1 MSITFFLQKYPLNS
15 LRIPTQ
21 MRLVQLNICYSQF
34 NNKTLKVLISVKK
47 MSGEKLRMTGENKLI
62 LLHRIKFMSLC
73 FCNGSF
79 IVLILF

>member
-1 MSITFFLQKYPLNS
+1 
-15 LRIPTQ
+15 

-62 LLHRIKFMSLC
+62 LLHQIKFMSLC